1 MPMFLNPSCI
11 SEWHCNNCRGRTEF
25 KVFKIKYGTY
35 KQSVLQL
42 EKIIRTILFC
52 VLEILHNNMVHFI
65 PVFLH
70 NTPHFITPLTHVFGR
85 HCTYCHPRA
94 CMHHICHQPSTS
106 LVATCHNGDHLSQC
120 VRTKQDL

>member
-1 MPMFLNPSCI
+1 MFLNPSCI

-42 EKIIRTILFC
+42 EKIIWTILFC
-52 VLEILHNNMVHFI
+52 VLEILRNNMVHFI

-70 NTPHFITPLTHVFGR
+70 NTPHFITPLTHMSGR

-94 CMHHICHQPSTS
+94 QKVSFSMLNLRFILASKIS
-106 LVATCHNGDHLSQC
+106 KSI
-120 VRTKQDL
+120 